1 MPRHLLLV
9 GDDVDRQWR
18 HTALRQRADILLAI
32 RLLEEKAK
40 GTASQWAPYIDQLP
54 GAEELAAFHPL
65 AATPADLERFAALP
79 TVQRVREKKAYVKRQ
94 FDEMRVASVYEWE
107 SFWQAYVT
115 YISRS
120 YGIVI
125 RSQHDGKDVWLPA
138 IAPVSD
144 MGNTASPKSRINTNW
159 VYNKT
164 AEEFQVVTTQEI
176 PAGGEVYESYQISSL
191 KDNAHL
197 AFMFGFMLPDNP
209 LPVEQLG
216 STACKQML
224 RSGKHRDNSS
234 VKLAGKKKLAG
245 LLRALV
251 REHCRASGEEQ
262 EAHGGERER
271 EGAEDEGLRRQK
283 EGVTAG
289 LHTRNAANG
298 GKGLQA
304 RARAEGGSASPDDRD
319 AGGENAR
326 GEVSIELARGSQR
339 LPGLQTTFQVGGLI
353 SVMASPL

>member
-18 HTALRQRADILLAI
+18 HTPLRQRADILLAI

-40 GTASQWAPYIDQLP
+40 GAASQWAPYIDQLP

-79 TVQRVREKKAYVKRQ
+79 TVQRVREKKAYVKRR
-94 FDEMRVASVYEWE
+94 FDEMRVDRVYEWE

-144 MGNTASPKSRINTNW
+144 MGNTVSPKSRINTNW

-216 STACKQML
+216 STACKRML
-224 RSGKHRDNSS
+224 GLGKHRDDSS
-234 VKLAGKKKLAG
+234 GKLAG

-251 REHCRASGEEQ
+251 REHCRASGEER
-262 EAHGGERER
+262 EAAGGERER
-271 EGAEDEGLRRQK
+271 EGSEDEGLRRQK
-283 EGVTAG
+283 EGVMAG
-289 LHTRNAANG
+289 LHSSNAG
-298 GKGLQA
+298 DGDKGLQA
-304 RARAEGGSASPDDRD
+304 RARAQGGSERPGDRD
-319 AGGENAR
+319 AGGANAHR
-326 GEVSIELARGSQR
+326 QVSIELVRGSQP
-339 LPGLQTTFQVGGLI
+339 LPGLHTTFQVGGLI
-353 SVMASPL
+353 SVMVSPL